1 MESSSKKNIVKVIQ
15 KMKGKRR
22 GSQMCEHH
30 NNKKG
35 KYLQNFKRFFS
46 VP

>member
-1 MESSSKKNIVKVIQ
+1 MQNGKFKQEKHSKSNI

-30 NNKKG
+30 NNKKR
-35 KYLQNFKRFFS
+35 KIATELQKIL
-46 VP
+46 